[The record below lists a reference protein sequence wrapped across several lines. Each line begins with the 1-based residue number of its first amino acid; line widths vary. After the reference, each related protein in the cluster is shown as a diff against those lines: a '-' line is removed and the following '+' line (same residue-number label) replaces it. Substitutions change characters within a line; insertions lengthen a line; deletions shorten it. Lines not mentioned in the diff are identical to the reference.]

1 MTWNLWENSWD
12 YPLIIKPFLFIFW
25 FALLLLYFYFHH
37 HYVLVF
43 KFKKQFKF
51 FSNLLLA
58 KTPEGEIGEILVKQ
72 LKKAKNPQIKNLYR
86 SFSALVTAPSA
97 VRDNA
102 AKKHKREIDYF
113 LAKRELQIKGL
124 AIVLIFSMAGLIL
137 MEIKVLSTVID
148 YWYTV
153 YITPKLSQVLSA
165 VSRNFHFN
173 LFQPLALALAETFL
187 VFWLINR
194 VKKLLLWFDCEWAIL
209 LEIAY

>member
-1 MTWNLWENSWD
+1 MDLWVNSWD
-12 YPLIIKPFLFIFW
+12 YPLMIKPFLFIFL
-25 FALLLLYFYFHH
+25 FALLWLYFYFHH

-51 FSNLLLA
+51 FINLLLA
-58 KTPEGEIGEILVKQ
+58 KKPEEEIGEILDKQ

-86 SFSALVTAPSA
+86 SFSALVTAPVA
-97 VRDNA
+97 ARENA
-102 AKKHKREIDYF
+102 AQKHKREIDYF

-124 AIVLIFSMAGLIL
+124 AIVLIFSMAGLVL

-153 YITPKLSQVLSA
+153 NITPKLSQVLSA
-165 VSRNFHFN
+165 VSMNFHFN

-187 VFWLINR
+187 VFWLINH
-194 VKKLLLWFDCEWAIL
+194 VKKLLLWLDCEWAIL